1 LSEATLKHL
10 TTSIEQLTD
19 SARRESF
26 SSISSIGQRQQFE
39 TALSDLQKSVFGKVL
54 PKKEIE
60 QLQKRIMENHN
71 NFDDES
77 PNEPHPPA
85 PITAHL
91 SFNPNELGGTRGP
104 HLDSASSQGSQG
116 SDDSNNGFVKLDHP
130 DMEHENLDIP
140 DDLIGAYGH
149 QIASEVLEQFTGG
162 QATPPTSERTPA
174 QESVSPLSAYNIM
187 DDKDLLDF
195 MPPPSVADQHRV
207 QADFYPPDHEPQP
220 PYQQPLIHTQVNTDE
235 FDPLAAHREA
245 LDAHRESPKRDV
257 HPEEPQPRAPT
268 PEEEADEIQERIEA
282 AVKDVHGDV
291 EDVLHK
297 LHEATQESAVTPSPP
312 PYVPSSASVE
322 SGHDTLGGLIS
333 DYGAGGDEEN
343 AQIPTSESISG
354 MREISPDEHTY
365 ERRGPL
371 TIPENAA
378 SALLGTAPEPE
389 EEDDRRDIDDLLGY
403 EDSKFSHFTARP
415 PTPPKELSDEED
427 KPQSIDIGPPP
438 HAHVHDEHQFPRPI
452 LKHTHDGKPW
462 VDFKTVDPRVLDIV
476 YWRDPKKSGVAL
488 ALILL
493 ALILFAKFSFISL
506 LAYTSLAVLGGT
518 LGFRIF
524 KLVEGRVKNTDGS
537 NPFKPYLEHEV
548 TVPQDRVHAQVDVL
562 VEHAQLVA
570 TQLRRLF
577 LVEHLVDSVKFA
589 LLLWTLTYVGAW
601 FSGLALII
609 IFVLG
614 VFSIPKFYEVY
625 KEPVDHYLDLARE
638 NVEKVNHI
646 IEEKVPF
653 LKRQQEV
660 KKEQ

>member
-1 LSEATLKHL
+1 
-10 TTSIEQLTD
+10 LTD

-322 SGHDTLGGLIS
+322 SG
-333 DYGAGGDEEN
+333 
-343 AQIPTSESISG
+343 
-354 MREISPDEHTY
+354 
-365 ERRGPL
+365 
-371 TIPENAA
+371 
-378 SALLGTAPEPE
+378 TAPEPE

-462 VDFKTVDPRVLDIV
+462 VDFKTVDPRVLDII

-537 NPFKPYLEHEV
+537 NPFKPYLEQEV